1 MDTRQFYS
9 LLEPS
14 GIRSKLSGKITLT
27 ELIKGT
33 VKLPTIIAIGALGQ
47 VFLMKVLPPRLA
59 ILPVALVSLH
69 AIFTTALQLANGK
82 YNTFMDNVVPG
93 RSSAQLPY
101 LETGKHGF
109 EAASQPVVV
118 FHFGVRFSH
127 PLGLLGP
134 GGREIG
140 DHFQKCLEA
149 VQRDAEL
156 YGLLGVSDWRG
167 NEVDEKSGGERT
179 NFAILQVYYFRDAA
193 GLHRFAH
200 SAIHRAAWTWTI
212 RNAHPHIG
220 FFHETFCVPRGAY
233 ENIYVNMP
241 PTLFGQ
247 ARVLCKSTPSSSQN
261 TYENWDEDSSSERVQ
276 QNGDDDEPRFVGTLV
291 SADTGRLKTMVR
303 RLGYDSDEE
312 MLGL

>member
-1 MDTRQFYS
+1 M
-9 LLEPS
+9 L
-14 GIRSKLSGKITLT
+14 GK

-33 VKLPTIIAIGALGQ
+33 VKLPTIFAMGALGQ
-47 VFLMKVLPPRLA
+47 AFLLKVLPPRLA
-59 ILPVALVSLH
+59 LLPVALVSLH
-69 AIFTTALQLANGK
+69 AILTTALQLASGR
-82 YNTFMDNVVPG
+82 YNTFMDGVVPG
-93 RSSAQLPY
+93 RSSAQLPCPR
-101 LETGKHGF
+101 TGGHGF

-149 VQRDAEL
+149 VQQNAEY
-156 YGLLGVSDWRG
+156 YGLLGASDWRG
-167 NEVDEKSGGERT
+167 NEVDQKGGGERT

-200 SAIHRAAWTWTI
+200 SEIHRAAWTWTI
-212 RNAHPHIG
+212 RNPHPHIG

-247 ARVLCKSTPSSSQN
+247 ARVLCKRSSSSN
-261 TYENWDEDSSSERVQ
+261 EDRYEDWDEDSSESEQ
-276 QNGDDDEPRFVGTLV
+276 ECADDEPSLIGTLV
-291 SADTGRLKTMVR
+291 SADTERLNTMVR
-303 RLGYDSDEE
+303 RLGCFSEE
-312 MLGL
+312 ELPCI